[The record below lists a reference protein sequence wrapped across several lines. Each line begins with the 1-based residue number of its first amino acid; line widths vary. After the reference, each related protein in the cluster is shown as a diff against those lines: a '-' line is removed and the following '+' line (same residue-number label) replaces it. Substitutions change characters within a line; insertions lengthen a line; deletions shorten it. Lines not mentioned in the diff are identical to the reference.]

1 MVCTDLLLYY
11 KVLVNNVRQLV
22 SLLWGLFLGRVY
34 SALFLLLCLKTSYW
48 RCWYEHLVTLP
59 SVHRHACFIFSFFLL
74 QMALLNACSW
84 VWLVFSHRY
93 MKVKA
98 CIGWHLLYWDL
109 HNYIYLPL
117 SDWLGRAWETG
128 RLFLTT
134 RQLSIFGHNRME
146 KLQDELV
153 KGTGSWMLATWCCE
167 KPSRP

>member
-22 SLLWGLFLGRVY
+22 SLLWGLFLCKSLFCSV
-34 SALFLLLCLKTSYW
+34 SLALFENKVLVWTPGYLAFGAQTCLLYL
-48 RCWYEHLVTLP
+48 
-59 SVHRHACFIFSFFLL
+59 FFFLL

-98 CIGWHLLYWDL
+98 CIGWHLLYWYL

-117 SDWLGRAWETG
+117 SDWLGRAWEKG